1 MISGGE
7 TTEDPMGSTL
17 GSAMAKTR
25 TLNNGRDANVL
36 NCGLKF
42 SDYHTVFT
50 LLFAVHE
57 SVCLVI
63 NLSVALQHHSFLID
77 YLCLSCENNTT
88 LINHCIGYTCALSLY
103 TS

>member
-77 YLCLSCENNTT
+77 YIYVVKL
-88 LINHCIGYTCALSLY
+88 
-103 TS
+103 

>member
-25 TLNNGRDANVL
+25 TLNNNGRDANVL
-36 NCGLKF
+36 NCGLEF

-57 SVCLVI
+57 SVSLVI
-63 NLSVALQHHSFLID
+63 N
-77 YLCLSCENNTT
+77 
-88 LINHCIGYTCALSLY
+88 
-103 TS
+103 